1 MANGGTGRGD
11 AGGSYDGV
19 LDALWQ
25 AQYGGRSPG
34 GDPDGGT
41 AQHATLHP
49 GYSPFSLC
57 ATSDRLSAKKRSFP
71 VLAKKRLAPV
81 SAPDRQKT
89 DPSIGIGIP
98 ATGLAVDAGCAPG
111 DLLPGRGGWTRL
123 QDDRRKLKAAM
134 TGAQLQVIGGGS
146 VVRIL
151 QPHKAAQRDRYR
163 VTGGVGASPQPVG
176 GKAGRVVVGMSH
188 RSRRRM
194 LELLHSLRSDGV
206 SPLWITLT
214 FPADFP
220 DTPAARVAFTTFLK
234 RLARKFP
241 AYAAV
246 WRIEKQKRGAP
257 HDHLLMWG
265 VVDDGQRL
273 RAVKAWMTGA
283 WHDIAGGGD
292 AWHST
297 FGCKV
302 TRVSHDV
309 GVRRY
314 IGKYQTKKGGELP
327 GRSWGVVGR
336 HLLPVGRVIAAA
348 VSATVARD
356 LVRLVRRACKVSMP
370 RRGAGGVL
378 TGRWLKRS
386 PRLAADHGATRWATD
401 PAMWIA
407 AAAHLAGASPR
418 GSDLAMLQRADAALL
433 DDAMSADRALL
444 DAVQLVA
451 RGALWRSIAA
461 AAATS
466 AGAAGSQP
474 VKVLQNAYK
483 TPIGSQTRR
492 AGITGR
498 SQTRQRVLA

>member
-1 MANGGTGRGD
+1 
-11 AGGSYDGV
+11 
-19 LDALWQ
+19 
-25 AQYGGRSPG
+25 
-34 GDPDGGT
+34 
-41 AQHATLHP
+41 
-49 GYSPFSLC
+49 
-57 ATSDRLSAKKRSFP
+57 
-71 VLAKKRLAPV
+71 
-81 SAPDRQKT
+81 
-89 DPSIGIGIP
+89 
-98 ATGLAVDAGCAPG
+98 
-111 DLLPGRGGWTRL
+111 
-123 QDDRRKLKAAM
+123 M

-163 VTGGVGASPQPVG
+163 VGVSSPQPVG

-194 LELLHSLRSDGV
+194 LELLHSLRSDGA

-220 DTPAARVAFTTFLK
+220 DTPAARVAFAKWLK

-292 AWHST
+292 AWHAT

-336 HLLPVGRVIAAA
+336 DLLPVGRVIAAA

-418 GSDLAMLQRADAALL
+418 GSDLAMLRRADAALL
-433 DDAMSADRALL
+433 GDAMSADRALL

-498 SQTRQRVLA
+498 SQNRQRVLA